1 MVPEARVTCMEGRRG
16 SFEVQ
21 INGQLVH
28 SKLSTMA
35 FPMYNEIAINSQRAL
50 EGKEIQKVSEQPI
63 TSCLI
68 S

>member
-1 MVPEARVTCMEGRRG
+1 MVPEAKVTCTEGRRG

-35 FPMYNEIAINSQRAL
+35 FPMYNEIALNSQRAL
-50 EGKEIQKVSEQPI
+50 EGKEFKQVSEQPI
-63 TSCLI
+63 TSCSI